1 MGAQQ
6 SKINEAAMQEKLV
19 ERLRA
24 LEIRKNEQ
32 EYIMVEKN
40 GNNVA
45 PPPYAALSR
54 HVSVSAV
61 ENWETEVLA
70 DSKNRLAMAAFTNN
84 DAKTVLKSR
93 RAQIQ
98 DQQVYVESP
107 TFLFSH

>member
-24 LEIRKNEQ
+24 LEIRKNEK
-32 EYIMVEKN
+32 EFVMVEKN
-40 GNNVA
+40 GSHAA

-54 HVSVSAV
+54 DVSISSV
-61 ENWETEVLA
+61 ENWETELLA

-84 DAKTVLKSR
+84 DAKTILKSR
-93 RAQIQ
+93 KAQIQ
-98 DQQVYVESP
+98 DQQMYVSCV
-107 TFLFSH
+107 

>member
-24 LEIRKNEQ
+24 LEIRKNER
-32 EYIMVEKN
+32 EYIMVEKR
-40 GNNVA
+40 GNNAA

-54 HVSVSAV
+54 DVSISSV
-61 ENWETEVLA
+61 ENWTSEILA
-70 DSKNRLAMAAFTNN
+70 DSKNRLAMTAFTNS
-84 DAKTVLKSR
+84 DAKNVLKSR

-98 DQQVYVESP
+98 DQQVYVKSP
-107 TFLFSH
+107 LLVSSY